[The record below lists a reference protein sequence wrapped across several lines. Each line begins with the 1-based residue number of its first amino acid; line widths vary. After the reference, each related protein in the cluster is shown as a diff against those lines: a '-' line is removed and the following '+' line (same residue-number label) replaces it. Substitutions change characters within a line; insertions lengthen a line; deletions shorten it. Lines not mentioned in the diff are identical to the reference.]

1 MATTRSVHTRADGST
16 YVCTV
21 HRPTDPYEELAA
33 VEYQTPGYN
42 ERLKQLG
49 VFDDLDPADVWPAW
63 TAIVDA
69 MRWGWRDARG
79 VSGLRQKAANVGCGS
94 DLTAWVDRVAVSRA
108 FAAAADALNCRRRA
122 KPAKVAPCGSGGHS

>member
-69 MRWGWRDARG
+69 MRWGWQDARG
-79 VSGLRQKAANVGCGS
+79 RNGLRQKAANVACGS
-94 DLTAWVDRVAVSRA
+94 DPLRRHDRAAVSNA
-108 FAAAADALNCRRRA
+108 LAAAADALIVGA
-122 KPAKVAPCGSGGHS
+122 

>member
-79 VSGLRQKAANVGCGS
+79 VSGLRQKAANVGSAPGVTGS
-94 DLTAWVDRVAVSRA
+94 DAPVPGWSKKISRPS
-108 FAAAADALNCRRRA
+108 D
-122 KPAKVAPCGSGGHS
+122 VIAPTHP

>member
-33 VEYQTPGYN
+33 FEYQAPGYS

-49 VFDDLDPADVWPAW
+49 VFDNLDAADVWPAW

-69 MRWGWRDARG
+69 MRWGWQDTRG
-79 VSGLRQKAANVGCGS
+79 RNGLRQKAANVACGS
-94 DLTAWVDRVAVSRA
+94 DPLRRHDRAAVSNA
-108 FAAAADALNCRRRA
+108 LAAAADALIVGA
-122 KPAKVAPCGSGGHS
+122 